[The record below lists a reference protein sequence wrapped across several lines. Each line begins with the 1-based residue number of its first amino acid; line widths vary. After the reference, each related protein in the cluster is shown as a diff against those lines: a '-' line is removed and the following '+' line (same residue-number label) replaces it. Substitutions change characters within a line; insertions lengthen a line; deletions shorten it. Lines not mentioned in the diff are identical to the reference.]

1 MKQVESAGIIVYCR
15 IDNEVEYLLLHY
27 SAGHWDF
34 PKGKIEKGETKN
46 QAALREL
53 FEETGLHTIIQ
64 PNFEGRLSYFFY
76 VFDGERA
83 HKTVYFFVGQVKKQK
98 IVLSREHQGFD
109 WLPFTLALKQ
119 LTYDN
124 AKHVL
129 RKANGFIR

>member
-53 FEETGLHTIIQ
+53 LEETGLYTKIQ
-64 PNFEGRLSYFFY
+64 PGFEDRLSYFFY
-76 VFDGERA
+76 DFDGERA
-83 HKTVYFFVGQVKKQK
+83 HKTVYFFVGQVKKQE
-98 IVLSREHQGFD
+98 IVLSHEHQGFD

-124 AKHVL
+124 AKQVL
-129 RKANGFIR
+129 RNVNDFIR